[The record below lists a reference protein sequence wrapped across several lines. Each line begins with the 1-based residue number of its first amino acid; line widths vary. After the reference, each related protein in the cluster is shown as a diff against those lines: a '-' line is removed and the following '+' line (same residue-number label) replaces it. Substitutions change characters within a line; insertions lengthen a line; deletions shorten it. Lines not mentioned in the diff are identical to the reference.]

1 MFDVAGKVVVVTGGN
16 KGIGEGVARKFAQA
30 GAKVA
35 IFGRNPADNQKV
47 CEDIV
52 AQGGQC
58 VAFQCDVSDEEQ
70 VNAAV
75 QGTLDAYNGR
85 VDVLVNAAGIMIHG
99 DPKNVPPETVSGFR

>member
-1 MFDVAGKVVVVTGGN
+1 MFDVTGKVVIVTGGN

-30 GAKVA
+30 DAKVA

-58 VAFQCDVSDEEQ
+58 VPSSATS
-70 VNAAV
+70 A
-75 QGTLDAYNGR
+75 TR
-85 VDVLVNAAGIMIHG
+85 HRST
-99 DPKNVPPETVSGFR
+99 PPSRAPWTSTTAEWM